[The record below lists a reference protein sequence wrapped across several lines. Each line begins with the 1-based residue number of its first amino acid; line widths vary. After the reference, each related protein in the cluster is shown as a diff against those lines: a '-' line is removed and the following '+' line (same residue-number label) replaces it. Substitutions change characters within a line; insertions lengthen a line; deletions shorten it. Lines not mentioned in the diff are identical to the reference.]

1 MLPAF
6 IKRMLRP
13 LEQARAWQRWAVLLI
28 LLSLLVGIGAGM
40 AVHLAPSQRA
50 ARVAPTP
57 ADLFM
62 QSVVRRD
69 GQLGWQQLCPDL
81 QAQIPQV
88 VLVRQADAQRASDLS
103 QGVTLTMQV
112 LGAYPLAQKG
122 VLHLYLLTA
131 HGPHHWEAQRA
142 YLVRTRAGGCVAD
155 VQTMDQPE
163 AGAGL

>member
-6 IKRMLRP
+6 MKRMLRP
-13 LEQARAWQRWAVLLI
+13 LEQARAWQRWAALFLL
-28 LLSLLVGIGAGM
+28 LCLLVGIGIGM
-40 AVHLAPSQRA
+40 VVHLAPPQRA
-50 ARVAPTP
+50 ARTTPTP

-62 QSVVRRD
+62 QSVLHRD

-81 QAQIPQV
+81 QAQIPQI
-88 VLVRQADAQRASDLS
+88 VLIRQADAQRASDLS
-103 QGVTLTMQV
+103 QGVTLTMQP
-112 LGAYPLAQKG
+112 LGTYPLAQKG
-122 VLHLYLLTA
+122 LLHLYLLTA

-163 AGAGL
+163 AGANL

>member
-6 IKRMLRP
+6 MKGMLRP
-13 LEQARAWQRWAVLLI
+13 QEPARAWQRWVVLLV
-28 LLSLLVGIGAGM
+28 LLGLLVGIGVGISAHF
-40 AVHLAPSQRA
+40 VPPHQVVRA
-50 ARVAPTP
+50 APTP

-62 QSVVRRD
+62 QSVVKRD
-69 GQLGWQQLCPDL
+69 GQLGWRQLCPDL
-81 QAQIPQV
+81 QAQIPQI
-88 VLVRQADAQRASDLS
+88 VLIRQADAQRASDLS
-103 QGVTLTMQV
+103 QGVTLTMQT
-112 LGAYPLAQKG
+112 LGVYPLAQKG

-163 AGAGL
+163 TGANS